1 MTITWTPD
9 LATGNITI
17 DTEHKELIRMI
28 GNLMD
33 ACSSGKGRTEMVNT
47 IRFLNDYTTK
57 HFSHEEELQRRSQ
70 YPDLNNHLRY
80 HAEFRKTVQDIATK
94 IEKEGASVALLAQI
108 NQNIGVWF
116 TNHIRMQD
124 KRVAEHLKN
133 TGIV

>member
-9 LATGNITI
+9 LATGNPTI
-17 DTEHKELIRMI
+17 DSEHKELIRI
-28 GNLMD
+28 ISNLMD
-33 ACSSGKGRTEMVNT
+33 ACSSGKGRLEMVNT
-47 IRFLNDYTTK
+47 IKFLNDYTIK

-80 HAEFRKTVQDIATK
+80 HAEFRKTVQEIEEK

-133 TGIV
+133 TGNV

>member
-9 LATGNITI
+9 LATGNMTI

-124 KRVAEHLKN
+124 KRVAEHLRN

>member
-9 LATGNITI
+9 LATGNMTI
-17 DTEHKELIRMI
+17 DSEHKELIRMI
-28 GNLMD
+28 GNLM
-33 ACSSGKGRTEMVNT
+33 
-47 IRFLNDYTTK
+47 
-57 HFSHEEELQRRSQ
+57 
-70 YPDLNNHLRY
+70 DLNNHLRY